1 MRLGLVIGRVT
12 LSQQDPAYK
21 GGRFLVVQPFDRS
34 SYERERMDRANPL
47 AHARSYTPLAKGN
60 SLVVYDNLGADLGH
74 VIGFTEGAE
83 ATAPFDQSTPV
94 DAFNAAIIDQIF
106 YTPPA

>member
-1 MRLGLVIGRVT
+1 MRLGHVIGKVT

-21 GGRFLVVQPFDRS
+21 GGRFLLVQPFAKAQFAGAP
-34 SYERERMDRANPL
+34 ML
-47 AHARSYTPLAKGN
+47 PLAKGN

-74 VIGFTEGAE
+74 IIGFTEGAE
-83 ATAPFDQSTPV
+83 ATAPFENPTPV
-94 DAFNAAIIDQIF
+94 DAFNAAIVDEIF